1 MAEAMK
7 CGEQEF
13 EVHLPPKLIAAELEP
28 NQLDLPRRT
37 PAEHIRWAL
46 DHPIDSA
53 PLKELVK
60 PGEKVCLVISDV
72 TRRWQSPETYLPIL
86 VAELESAGIRDEDM
100 LIISATGTH
109 RRQTPEEH
117 KGLVTE
123 AVYDRIQVVD
133 HQCTDEE
140 NLAYVGTTTRGTP
153 VWLDKRALACDK
165 IILTGGVV
173 YHFMAGFGGGRKSVL
188 PGIAGR
194 ETIMKNHN
202 LALNPGLGNGSNP
215 EVRSAN
221 MTDSNPVHADMMEAC
236 AMAKP
241 SFLINVV
248 VDDNQKI
255 IGVFAGNWITAHR
268 AACDLVDRMYGV
280 PAKEQTELVIA
291 SAGGYP
297 KDLNFYQTIKTL
309 SNALVVAKE
318 GGTIILVTKSDEGF
332 GNDDTQRQIA
342 GYETMLEREKDLR
355 ENFSIGA
362 FIGYLFAEAGEKYN
376 MIAVTDI
383 PQADFGTAKIHVVS
397 TLDEALELARQYHG
411 GKLPRATLMPHGAN
425 TLPKMQ

>member
-1 MAEAMK
+1 M
-7 CGEQEF
+7 
-13 EVHLPPKLIAAELEP
+13 
-28 NQLDLPRRT
+28 
-37 PAEHIRWAL
+37 
-46 DHPIDSA
+46 
-53 PLKELVK
+53 
-60 PGEKVCLVISDV
+60 
-72 TRRWQSPETYLPIL
+72 
-86 VAELESAGIRDEDM
+86 
-100 LIISATGTH
+100 
-109 RRQTPEEH
+109 
-117 KGLVTE
+117 
-123 AVYDRIQVVD
+123 
-133 HQCTDEE
+133 
-140 NLAYVGTTTRGTP
+140 
-153 VWLDKRALACDK
+153 
-165 IILTGGVV
+165 
-173 YHFMAGFGGGRKSVL
+173 
-188 PGIAGR
+188 
-194 ETIMKNHN
+194 
-202 LALNPGLGNGSNP
+202 
-215 EVRSAN
+215 
-221 MTDSNPVHADMMEAC
+221 
-236 AMAKP
+236 
-241 SFLINVV
+241 
-248 VDDNQKI
+248 
-255 IGVFAGNWITAHR
+255 FAGNWITAHR

-397 TLDEALELARQYHG
+397 TLDEALELAKAYHG